1 MECFKGIVMVFS
13 FKANRIY
20 TFQLV
25 LLATLIWPAFS
36 FAQENT
42 TRPLPLPLEEVRMFT
57 EALERIRASY
67 VEEVDDRT
75 LLENAIRGM
84 LSGLDPHSAYIVENE
99 YDALQ
104 ETTTGEFGGL
114 GIEVGREEGY
124 IKVIS
129 PIDDTPAD
137 KAGIEA
143 GDLIIQINDTPTR
156 QIMPE
161 EAANLMRGE
170 PGTSVTVTIA
180 REGIEPFDLTITREV
195 IAINSVRSRIL
206 EPGYAYFRISQF
218 RVNTAKDLENEF
230 ESISA
235 ENKELKGMVLDLRNN
250 PGGVL
255 QASVGVVD
263 NFLSNGRIVYTKGRL
278 ENNDMEFMATSQT
291 IAGNIPLVVLINN
304 GSASASEIV
313 AGALQDHKRAII
325 MGTRSFGKGSVQSVM
340 PLAEQR
346 AIKLTTSL
354 YFTPKGRS
362 IQAQGIEPDIIVE
375 NAFVTKRSRNVAQ
388 VSESNLPNRLDNAN
402 ENEALDDDMADAIIS
417 AEEVLVT
424 DYPLNE
430 ALNVLKGIN
439 AFSSRNSTNHGN
451 AVAQGASN

>member
-1 MECFKGIVMVFS
+1 M
-13 FKANRIY
+13 
-20 TFQLV
+20 
-25 LLATLIWPAFS
+25 
-36 FAQENT
+36 
-42 TRPLPLPLEEVRMFT
+42 
-57 EALERIRASY
+57 
-67 VEEVDDRT
+67 
-75 LLENAIRGM
+75 
-84 LSGLDPHSAYIVENE
+84 
-99 YDALQ
+99 
-104 ETTTGEFGGL
+104 
-114 GIEVGREEGY
+114 
-124 IKVIS
+124 
-129 PIDDTPAD
+129 
-137 KAGIEA
+137 
-143 GDLIIQINDTPTR
+143 
-156 QIMPE
+156 
-161 EAANLMRGE
+161 
-170 PGTSVTVTIA
+170 
-180 REGIEPFDLTITREV
+180 
-195 IAINSVRSRIL
+195 
-206 EPGYAYFRISQF
+206 
-218 RVNTAKDLENEF
+218 NTAKDLENEF

-235 ENKELKGMVLDLRNN
+235 ENEELKGMVLDLRNN

-263 NFLSNGRIVYTKGRL
+263 NFISNGRIVYTEGRL
-278 ENNDMEFMATSQT
+278 ENNDMEFMATSRT

-402 ENEALDDDMADAIIS
+402 ETVDDDMADAIIS

-439 AFSSRNSTNHGN
+439 AFSSSNSKNN
-451 AVAQGASN
+451 ASAVAQSASN